1 MSIPI
6 SKLPGLALLLALV
19 AGGALGSCRPPRGV
33 PAGPAT
39 QPTQAEG
46 DDDRYPEVPQGMSI
60 VPDSTIVISPPNSQE
75 VFYRT
80 LVTVAFD
87 DTTSAPSV
95 RRILAHYGTVVG
107 GDETAGPRGTYLL
120 QVQDRGVDWSR
131 VSAMLDSLR
140 TEGGVEKAALL
151 PRPPKS

>member
-1 MSIPI
+1 MSIPL
-6 SKLPGLALLLALV
+6 SKLPGLALLVALG
-19 AGGALGSCRPPRGV
+19 AGGTLGSCRPPRGV

-46 DDDRYPEVPQGMSI
+46 DDDYPAIPEGMSF

-87 DTTSAPSV
+87 DTTSALSV
-95 RRILAHYGTVVG
+95 RRILAHYGSVVG
-107 GDETAGPRGTYLL
+107 GDESAGPRGTYLL
-120 QVQDRGVDWSR
+120 QVQDRGADWSR

-140 TEGGVEKAALL
+140 TEGGVATASLVRRL
-151 PRPPKS
+151 ARP

>member
-1 MSIPI
+1 MPIPR
-6 SKLPGLALLLALV
+6 SKLPGLALLVALG
-19 AGGALGSCRPPRGV
+19 AGGTLGSCRPVRGV

-46 DDDRYPEVPQGMSI
+46 DDSFPEIPEGMSI
-60 VPDSTIVISPPNSQE
+60 VADSAIVISPPNSQE

-87 DTTSAPSV
+87 DTTSASSV

-107 GDETAGPRGTYLL
+107 GDPAAGPRGTYLL
-120 QVQDRGVDWSR
+120 QVQDRGAEWSR

-140 TEGGVEKAALL
+140 TEGGVAQAALL

>member
-1 MSIPI
+1 MSIPLL
-6 SKLPGLALLLALV
+6 KVHGLALFVALA
-19 AGGALGSCRPPRGV
+19 AGGTLGSCRPVRSV

-46 DDDRYPEVPQGMSI
+46 DDDSYPEIPEGTSI

-87 DTTSAPSV
+87 DTTSALGV

-107 GDETAGPRGTYLL
+107 GDRAAGPRGAYLL
-120 QVQDRGVDWSR
+120 QVQDRGPEWIR
-131 VSAMLDSLR
+131 VFAMLDSLR
-140 TEGGVEKAALL
+140 TEGGVARAELV
-151 PRPPKS
+151 PRPPRP

>member
-1 MSIPI
+1 MSIQL
-6 SKLPGLALLLALV
+6 SKLPGQALLMGLLASFT
-19 AGGALGSCRPPRGV
+19 LGSCRPVRGV

-46 DDDRYPEVPQGMSI
+46 DDNFPVIPEGMSI

-120 QVQDRGVDWSR
+120 QVPDRGADWSR

-140 TEGGVEKAALL
+140 TEGGVATASLVRRL
-151 PRPPKS
+151 ARP